1 MARPERGRRRRRHR
15 ALRLPDRLG
24 DGGAGPAPGVPG
36 RPGDPGLPHAGED
49 GRRDASSGASGDH
62 GAHGPDLGGTPGD
75 GGPRA
80 PRRSPVALR
89 RRRRDLVRQAAR
101 HPPRGGR
108 RPRGSRPHLRGGACL
123 GDLGGGAELRAR
135 RTQGPAVGGLR
146 RRPAAGRRRPVHRHH
161 RAAAG
166 LRRGPARPEG
176 RSPVA
181 AARPRTG
188 GPLRPVRSVRRLA
201 APKAVSTG
209 KGHRRRA
216 RWPLLCV
223 VFGCARRQRVRRR
236 RLAST
241 TPAAMSRGSSPLAAI
256 GRELAPVNGITPP
269 PELGAPA
276 VVVVVAP
283 AAVVVVVPPVVVVVV
298 PPVVVVVVPPVVVV
312 VVVPV
317 LPQPVTQNTLY
328 LVSAPCDPS
337 AWMVSLTWTPC
348 SGCGSMP
355 VRS

>member
-75 GGPRA
+75 GGPHA
-80 PRRSPVALR
+80 PRRSPVGLR

-101 HPPRGGR
+101 HPPRNGR

-135 RTQGPAVGGLR
+135 RTQGPAAGGLR
-146 RRPAAGRRRPVHRHH
+146 RRPAAGRRRPVQRHH

-166 LRRGPARPEG
+166 LRCGPARPEG

-188 GPLRPVRSVRRLA
+188 GPVRPPGSVRRLA
-201 APKAVSTG
+201 APRAVSTG
-209 KGHRRRA
+209 NGHRRRA

-241 TPAAMSRGSSPLAAI
+241 TPAPMSRSSSPLAAI

-269 PELGAPA
+269 PLPGGVVGGLPAGTLLVAPPRLELGA
-276 VVVVVAP
+276 
-283 AAVVVVVPPVVVVVV
+283 
-298 PPVVVVVVPPVVVV
+298 PVVVVVVPPVVVV

-355 VRS
+355 VRSSV